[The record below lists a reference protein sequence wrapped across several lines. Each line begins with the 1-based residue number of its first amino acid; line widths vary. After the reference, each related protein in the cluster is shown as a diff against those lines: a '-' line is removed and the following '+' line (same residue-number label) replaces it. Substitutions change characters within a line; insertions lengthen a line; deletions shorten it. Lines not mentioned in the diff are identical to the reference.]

1 MDPFSRQDLCAIHLM
16 GIDGEAYGAKDET
29 ILLVGGK
36 CVHSSIYI
44 QNRRLHDLLIHVQH
58 YTLLI
63 FNFLLQS
70 LEFLVPLNIPPS
82 LP

>member
-1 MDPFSRQDLCAIHLM
+1 MDPFSRQDLCAIRLM
-16 GIDGEAYGAKDET
+16 GMDGEAYGAKDET

-44 QNRRLHDLLIHVQH
+44 QNRRLHNLLTHVQH

-70 LEFLVPLNIPPS
+70 PEFVVPLNV
-82 LP
+82 L